1 MIAYLRGKI
10 LEPTEEG
17 LILNVNGVGY
27 ELFCSSNTFEMSMD
41 LVDAEFWVHTVMR
54 EDALSLYGF
63 ATKMEKEMFLSL
75 IKVNGVGPKMAVKIL
90 SGAGL
95 DSLAQ
100 MIEAGDVKA
109 LTNLPKVGRKTAE
122 QMILTLKG
130 KLVLA
135 TDERA
140 VVRAPKKA
148 LPLFE
153 GVRMEISSALV
164 NLGFKQ
170 MDVQQIIEA
179 MPEDVEFQAGVR
191 VGLQVLSGHVPL
203 ATMNSSAGWNGNI

>member
-27 ELFCSSNTFEMSMD
+27 ELFCSSNTIDVSMQMNES
-41 LVDAEFWVHTVMR
+41 EFWVHTVMR

-63 ATKMEKEMFLSL
+63 ATKVEKEMFLSL
-75 IKVNGVGPKMAVKIL
+75 IKVNGVGPKMAIKIL

-95 DSLAQ
+95 DNLAQ

-130 KLVLA
+130 KLVLSI
-135 TDERA
+135 DERA
-140 VVRAPKKA
+140 VARSPRKS

-153 GVRMEISSALV
+153 GVKMEISSALV

-170 MDVQQIIEA
+170 ADVQQIIEA
-179 MPEDVEFQAGVR
+179 MPENIEFQTGVR
-191 VGLQVLSGHVPL
+191 MGLQVLSGHVPFASL
-203 ATMNSSAGWNGNI
+203 NSGQA